1 MNFRTFYYLAILI
14 VIAAKLFGY
23 FSISWT
29 GIIILTLLPFFI
41 AVITLLVKS
50 FIETSPSKT
59 KSNRK

>member
-1 MNFRTFYYLAILI
+1 MNFRTFHYLAILI

-29 GIIILTLLPFFI
+29 GVIILTLLPFFI
-41 AVITLLVKS
+41 AAITLLVIS
-50 FIETSPSKT
+50 FTETSPSKA